1 MLRILGSSGR
11 LCDSFSRREL
21 LSVGGLSLL
30 GLSLPDVLRRKAN
43 ADESRIAAS
52 NQESDGFG
60 AAKSV
65 ILIYLQGSP
74 SHIDLWDPKPEAPAE
89 IRGEFRPISTRAP
102 GMMLG
107 EVLPMLAEQAH
118 RFSLVRSIGVN
129 PKGLRNHG
137 AAIYML
143 MTGHDPTNFTATGL
157 AVPPSR
163 EDLPSVGSVIARYR
177 PAEADR
183 LSYVALGAPVK
194 EGNQIGVGQA
204 AGLLG
209 ATYDPFTMYDDATLP
224 LKLDTF
230 TLPGDVT
237 LDRLHSRVDLRAVF
251 DSRHPRSSP
260 SIVLPASDKKPGRQP
275 GAALTSSFD
284 EHYDKAI
291 SLVQSNSVVK
301 GFRLDQELRP
311 VRERYGMTRFGQSCL
326 LARRLIE
333 AGTRFVQVTWP
344 ARSDDEPAAGPDGSW
359 DTHRN
364 NFPMLRDHRC
374 PVFDRTMSA
383 LIEDLDVRGLLEST
397 LVVAIGEFG
406 RSPKIGSPTTDNVG
420 PGGRDHWPEC
430 YSFLIAGG
438 GVRPGQ
444 VYGESDRFGGWPKSN
459 AVHPYDVLA
468 TVHHALGVDPTTEY
482 RDTLN
487 RPRRLVE
494 SGRPIVGLF

>member
-1 MLRILGSSGR
+1 MLRILGAFGR
-11 LCDSFSRREL
+11 LCDSFTRREL
-21 LSVGGLSLL
+21 LTVGSLSLL
-30 GLSLPDVLRRKAN
+30 GLTLPDILRRQA
-43 ADESRIAAS
+43 IAEETRVDAS
-52 NQESDGFG
+52 NHTVHGFG
-60 AAKSV
+60 RANSV
-65 ILIYLQGSP
+65 ILVYLQGSP

-89 IRGEFRPISTRAP
+89 IRGEFRPIATRAP

-118 RFSLVRSIGVN
+118 RYSLVRSIGVN

-157 AVPPSR
+157 AVPASR
-163 EDLPSVGSVIARYR
+163 EDLPSVGSVVARYR
-177 PAEADR
+177 PADADR
-183 LSYVALGAPVK
+183 LSYVTLGAPVK

-209 ATYDPFTMYDDATLP
+209 ASYDPFMMYDDPTMP
-224 LKLDTF
+224 LKLDAF
-230 TLPGDVT
+230 SLPGDVT
-237 LDRLHSRVDLRAVF
+237 LDRLHSRVDLRAVIDASRTRNSAF
-251 DSRHPRSSP
+251 DLIS
-260 SIVLPASDKKPGRQP
+260 ASDPKS
-275 GAALTSSFD
+275 GAQSEKASGLTFD
-284 EHYDKAI
+284 KYYNKAV
-291 SLVQSNSVVK
+291 SLVQSNSVVR
-301 GFRLDQELRP
+301 GFRLDEERQS

-326 LARRLIE
+326 LARRMVE

-374 PVFDRTMSA
+374 PVFDRTLSA

-406 RSPKIGSPTTDNVG
+406 RSPKIGAPTTDNVG

-468 TVHHALGVDPTTEY
+468 TVHHALGIDPATEY

-494 SGRPIVGLF
+494 SGRPIIGLF